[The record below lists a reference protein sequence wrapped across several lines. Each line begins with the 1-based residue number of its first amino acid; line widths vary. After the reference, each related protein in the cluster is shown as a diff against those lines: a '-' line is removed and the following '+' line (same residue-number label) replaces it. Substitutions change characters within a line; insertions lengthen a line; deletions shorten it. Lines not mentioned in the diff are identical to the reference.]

1 MSAVRARSTVWEVFA
16 RKSYDDALHHVGSVN
31 EDDEDLALV
40 AARSI
45 YDEQPWIEMIIV
57 PRSAIREAIRA

>member
-1 MSAVRARSTVWEVFA
+1 MNGSVVWEGFA
-16 RKSYDDALHHVGSVN
+16 REEYAEPLHHVGAVT

-57 PRSAIREAIRA
+57 PRAAIREAIRA

>member
-1 MSAVRARSTVWEVFA
+1 MSDPVWEGFARSAYEEP
-16 RKSYDDALHHVGSVN
+16 LHHVGAVT
-31 EDDEDLALV
+31 EEDEDLALV

-57 PRSAIREAIRA
+57 PRTSIREAIRA